1 MNTWFMSEKVDFTNS
16 KIDPSVEFFFDLEE
30 FEQISEIRGSILT
43 WVIFFLVPFQLLV
56 LNLTDSI

>member
-1 MNTWFMSEKVDFTNS
+1 MSEKVDFTNS